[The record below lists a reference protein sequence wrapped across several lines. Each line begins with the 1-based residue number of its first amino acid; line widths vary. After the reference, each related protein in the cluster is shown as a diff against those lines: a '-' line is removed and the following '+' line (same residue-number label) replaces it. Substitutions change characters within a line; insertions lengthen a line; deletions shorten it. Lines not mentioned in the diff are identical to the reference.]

1 MIAFLLY
8 WRWGALL
15 EGDPKWQSLF
25 SEVLKQNESLS
36 FDHLILPHIKEEK
49 KKIIICSVCQLG
61 KEIFFISPKLFHICD
76 IPNLIWSCREKCC
89 CSH

>member
-15 EGDPKWQSLF
+15 EGDPKRQSLF

-49 KKIIICSVCQLG
+49 KNHNLFCLSAGERNIFYFPQIISYL
-61 KEIFFISPKLFHICD
+61 
-76 IPNLIWSCREKCC
+76 
-89 CSH
+89 